1 MSWIND
7 LLYDAADERD
17 RERIAGRDDR
27 PEDEVARL
35 AAENERLRKDLD
47 DGVTHMEIRA
57 IAAEVEVARL
67 RERAERTER
76 ALREVVRPLSIGIG
90 YNLYCSEWPGYQEKL
105 FAAKALVS
113 SLDVAPTGEGRDG

>member
-1 MSWIND
+1 MAIPYSE
-7 LLYDAADERD
+7 LEK
-17 RERIAGRDDR
+17 
-27 PEDEVARL
+27 
-35 AAENERLRKDLD
+35 RLR
-47 DGVTHMEIRA
+47 A
-57 IAAEVEVARL
+57 EVARL